1 MTGVQTC
8 ALPICIAEKVGKI
21 DVLVEAQKRLE
32 ENQAKMELAIGK
44 MADAVTRLAVMEER
58 QNAVRGE
65 ITTLSEKIDRVEQEH
80 KESMKK
86 VMDVV
91 ERLEHRTDELERAE
105 ELNLQVRKWFFAAI
119 ATVGSILAYGIAKY
133 FGLS

>member
-1 MTGVQTC
+1 MDDRELLGR
-8 ALPICIAEKVGKI
+8 IAEKVGKI

-65 ITTLSEKIDRVEQEH
+65 ITILSEKIDRVEQER
-80 KESMKK
+80 KENMKK
-86 VMDVV
+86 VMDVI
-91 ERLEHRTDELERAE
+91 ERLEHRADKLERAE
-105 ELNLQVRKWFFAAI
+105 ELNMQIRRWFFAGI

-133 FGLS
+133 FGVT

>member
-1 MTGVQTC
+1 MDDRE
-8 ALPICIAEKVGKI
+8 LLDRIAEKVGKI
-21 DVLVEAQKRLE
+21 DVLIEAQKRLE

-65 ITTLSEKIDRVEQEH
+65 IIVLSKKIDRGEQER
-80 KESMKK
+80 EEDIKK

-91 ERLEHRTDELERAE
+91 DRLEHRMNKLERAE
-105 ELNLQVRKWFFAAI
+105 ELNMQIRKWFFASI

>member
-1 MTGVQTC
+1 MDDRELLG
-8 ALPICIAEKVGKI
+8 LIAEKVGKI

-32 ENQAKMELAIGK
+32 ENQAKMETAIGR
-44 MADAVTRLAVMEER
+44 MADAVTRLAVVEER

-65 ITTLSEKIDRVEQEH
+65 ITALSEKIDRAEQER
-80 KESMKK
+80 KENMKK
-86 VMDVV
+86 VIDVV
-91 ERLEHRTDELERAE
+91 ERLEHRTDKLERAE
-105 ELNLQVRKWFFAAI
+105 ELNMQIRRWFFAGI

>member
-1 MTGVQTC
+1 MDDRELLGR
-8 ALPICIAEKVGKI
+8 IAEKVGKI
-21 DVLVEAQKRLE
+21 DVLIEAQKRLE

-58 QNAVRGE
+58 QNVVRGE
-65 ITTLSEKIDRVEQEH
+65 IIVLSEKIDRVEQER
-80 KESMKK
+80 KEDMKK

-91 ERLEHRTDELERAE
+91 ERLERRTDKLERAE
-105 ELNLQVRKWFFAAI
+105 ELNLQIRRWVFASI

-133 FGLS
+133 FGV

>member
-1 MTGVQTC
+1 MDERE
-8 ALPICIAEKVGKI
+8 LLDRIAEKVGKI

-65 ITTLSEKIDRVEQEH
+65 ITTLSEKIDRVEQER
-80 KESMKK
+80 KENMKK

-91 ERLEHRTDELERAE
+91 ERLERRTDKLERAE

>member
-1 MTGVQTC
+1 MDDRELLGR
-8 ALPICIAEKVGKI
+8 IAEKVGKI

-65 ITTLSEKIDRVEQEH
+65 INILSEKIDRVEQER
-80 KESMKK
+80 KENMKK
-86 VMDVV
+86 VMDAI
-91 ERLEHRTDELERAE
+91 ERLEHRADKLERAE
-105 ELNLQVRKWFFAAI
+105 ELNMQIRRWFFAGI

>member
-1 MTGVQTC
+1 MDDKEILTR
-8 ALPICIAEKVGKI
+8 IAEKVGKI

-32 ENQAKMELAIGK
+32 ENQAKMEAAIGK

-65 ITTLSEKIDRVEQEH
+65 ITALSEKIDRVEQER
-80 KESMKK
+80 KENMKK

-91 ERLEHRTDELERAE
+91 ERLEHRTDKLERAE
-105 ELNLQVRKWFFAAI
+105 ELNMQIRKWFFASI

>member
-1 MTGVQTC
+1 MDDRELLGR
-8 ALPICIAEKVGKI
+8 IAEKVGKI

-44 MADAVTRLAVMEER
+44 MADAVTRLAIMEER

-65 ITTLSEKIDRVEQEH
+65 ITTLSEKIDRVEQER
-80 KESMKK
+80 KENMKK

-91 ERLEHRTDELERAE
+91 ERLEHRTDKLERAE
-105 ELNLQVRKWFFAAI
+105 ELNLQIRKWFFAGI

-133 FGLS
+133 FGLT

>member
-1 MTGVQTC
+1 MDDRELLGR
-8 ALPICIAEKVGKI
+8 IAEKVGKI

-44 MADAVTRLAVMEER
+44 MAEAVTRLAVMEER

-65 ITTLSEKIDRVEQEH
+65 ITALSEKIDRVEQER
-80 KESMKK
+80 KEDMKK

-91 ERLEHRTDELERAE
+91 ERLEHRTDKLERAE
-105 ELNLQVRKWFFAAI
+105 ELNLQIRKWFFAGI

-133 FGLS
+133 FGLM

>member
-1 MTGVQTC
+1 MDDRELLGR
-8 ALPICIAEKVGKI
+8 IAEKVGKI

-32 ENQAKMELAIGK
+32 ENQAKMETAIGK
-44 MADAVTRLAVMEER
+44 MADAVARLAVMEER
-58 QNAVRGE
+58 QNTVRGE
-65 ITTLSEKIDRVEQEH
+65 ITILSGKIDQVEQER
-80 KESMKK
+80 KENMKK

-91 ERLEHRTDELERAE
+91 AHLEHRTDKLERAE
-105 ELNLQVRKWFFAAI
+105 ELNMQLRKWFFAGI

>member
-1 MTGVQTC
+1 MDDRELLGR
-8 ALPICIAEKVGKI
+8 IAEKIGKI

-32 ENQAKMELAIGK
+32 ENQSKMELAIGK
-44 MADAVTRLAVMEER
+44 MADAVTRLAIMEER

-65 ITTLSEKIDRVEQEH
+65 IVTLSEKIDRVEQER
-80 KESMKK
+80 KENMKK
-86 VMDVV
+86 IMGVV
-91 ERLEHRTDELERAE
+91 ERLEHRTDKLERAE
-105 ELNLQVRKWFFAAI
+105 ELNLQIRKWFFAGI

>member
-1 MTGVQTC
+1 MDERE
-8 ALPICIAEKVGKI
+8 LLDRIAEKVGKI

-32 ENQAKMELAIGK
+32 ENQAKMEAAIGK

-65 ITTLSEKIDRVEQEH
+65 IITLSEKIDRVEQER
-80 KESMKK
+80 KENMKK

-91 ERLEHRTDELERAE
+91 ERLERRTDKLERAE

>member
-1 MTGVQTC
+1 MDDRE
-8 ALPICIAEKVGKI
+8 LLNRIAEKVGKI

-32 ENQAKMELAIGK
+32 ENQAKMELAIGR
-44 MADAVTRLAVMEER
+44 MADAITRLAVMEER

-65 ITTLSEKIDRVEQEH
+65 IIVLSEKIDRVEQER
-80 KESMKK
+80 KENRKK

-91 ERLEHRTDELERAE
+91 ERLEHRIDKLERAE
-105 ELNLQVRKWFFAAI
+105 ELNLQIRKWFFAGI
-119 ATVGSILAYGIAKY
+119 ATVGSVLAYGIAKY

>member
-1 MTGVQTC
+1 MDDRE
-8 ALPICIAEKVGKI
+8 LLNRIAEKVGKI

-65 ITTLSEKIDRVEQEH
+65 INILSEKIDRAEQER
-80 KESMKK
+80 KENTKK
-86 VMDVV
+86 VMDMA
-91 ERLEHRTDELERAE
+91 ERLERRMDKLERAE
-105 ELNLQVRKWFFAAI
+105 ELNMQIRRWFFAGI

>member
-1 MTGVQTC
+1 MDDRE
-8 ALPICIAEKVGKI
+8 LLNRIAEKVGKI

-32 ENQAKMELAIGK
+32 GNQAKMEAAIGQ
-44 MADAVTRLAVMEER
+44 MADAITRLAVMEER
-58 QNAVRGE
+58 QNAVRSE
-65 ITTLSEKIDRVEQEH
+65 ITILSEKIDRVEQER
-80 KESMKK
+80 KENMKK

-91 ERLEHRTDELERAE
+91 ERLESRTDNLERAE
-105 ELNLQVRKWFFAAI
+105 ELNLQIRKWFFAGI

>member
-1 MTGVQTC
+1 MDDRELLGR
-8 ALPICIAEKVGKI
+8 IAEKVGKI

-44 MADAVTRLAVMEER
+44 MADAVARLAVMEER

-65 ITTLSEKIDRVEQEH
+65 ITTLSEKIDRVEQER
-80 KESMKK
+80 KENMKR

-91 ERLEHRTDELERAE
+91 ERLEHRTDKLERAE
-105 ELNLQVRKWFFAAI
+105 ELNMQIRKWFFAGI

>member
-1 MTGVQTC
+1 MDDRE
-8 ALPICIAEKVGKI
+8 LLSRIAEKVGKI

-32 ENQAKMELAIGK
+32 ENQAKMEAAIGK

-58 QNAVRGE
+58 QNAVRSE
-65 ITTLSEKIDRVEQEH
+65 IATLSEKIDRVEQER
-80 KESMKK
+80 KENMKK
-86 VMDVV
+86 VMDAV
-91 ERLEHRTDELERAE
+91 ERLESRTDNLERAE
-105 ELNLQVRKWFFAAI
+105 ELNLQIRKWFFAGI

>member
-1 MTGVQTC
+1 MDDRELLGR
-8 ALPICIAEKVGKI
+8 IAEKVGKI

-65 ITTLSEKIDRVEQEH
+65 IIVLSEKIDRVEQER
-80 KESMKK
+80 KENMKK

-91 ERLEHRTDELERAE
+91 ERLERRTDKLERAE
-105 ELNLQVRKWFFAAI
+105 ELNRQIRRWFFAGI
-119 ATVGSILAYGIAKY
+119 ATVGTTIVYGIAKY
-133 FGLS
+133 FGVM

>member
-1 MTGVQTC
+1 MDDRELLGR
-8 ALPICIAEKVGKI
+8 IAEKVGKI

-65 ITTLSEKIDRVEQEH
+65 ITTLSEKIDRVEQER
-80 KESMKK
+80 KENMKK

-91 ERLEHRTDELERAE
+91 ERLEHRTGKLERAE
-105 ELNLQVRKWFFAAI
+105 ELNLQIRKWFFAGI